1 MTYIKY
7 ILLIILL
14 VQLSFIVYKADSMV
28 DEYLTDDV
36 SFQNKIKLEISKI
49 KEENNEQS
57 LKKIISI
64 LEVSQM
70 RDIEHF
76 LIFKLL
82 DYLYYFF
89 ITSVLLTIVC
99 IHNLRIKNQGNQGV
113 S

>member
-7 ILLIILL
+7 ILLIIVLM
-14 VQLSFIVYKADSMV
+14 QLSYVVYKADLMV

-36 SFQNKIKLEISKI
+36 IFQNKIKLGINKI
-49 KEENNEQS
+49 KEDNNEQS
-57 LKKIISI
+57 LTKTISL

-70 RDIEHF
+70 RDVEHF

-89 ITSVLLTIVC
+89 ITSVLLTLVC
-99 IHNLRIKNQGNQGV
+99 IHNVKREKSRGQTT
-113 S
+113 